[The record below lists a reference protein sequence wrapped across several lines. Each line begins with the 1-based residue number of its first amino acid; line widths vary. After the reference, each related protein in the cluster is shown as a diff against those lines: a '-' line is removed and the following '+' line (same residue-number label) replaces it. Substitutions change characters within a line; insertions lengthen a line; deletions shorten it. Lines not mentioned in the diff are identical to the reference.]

1 MATYRFGNAHGEN
14 LTIASQRDITN
25 NIITFGNGNG
35 DYVLA
40 EGGNIRLET
49 ITFGQDNG
57 SRVLSPYGDISG
69 DVIVFGNNSS
79 DADRARR
86 QYRQIRSN

>member
-14 LTIASQRDITN
+14 LTIASGDITN

-40 EGGNIRLET
+40 EGGEHQTGHNYLRGRATMI
-49 ITFGQDNG
+49 G
-57 SRVLSPYGDISG
+57 SYLPTATSAGT
-69 DVIVFGNNSS
+69 
-79 DADRARR
+79 
-86 QYRQIRSN
+86 